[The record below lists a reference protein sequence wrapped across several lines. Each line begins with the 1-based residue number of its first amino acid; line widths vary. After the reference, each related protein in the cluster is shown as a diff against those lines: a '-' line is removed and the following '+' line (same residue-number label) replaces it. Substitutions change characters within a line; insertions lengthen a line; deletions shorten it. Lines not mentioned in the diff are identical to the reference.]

1 MPLKLSFFSCK
12 DTLTKS
18 FQSYVVCQVTFAG
31 CKACYIGETKHNL
44 NKQIEEYLGNYK
56 NLIYSD
62 LQENSQCEEKVN
74 FDRFEII
81 DGASS

>member
-1 MPLKLSFFSCK
+1 M
-12 DTLTKS
+12 
-18 FQSYVVCQVTFAG
+18 
-31 CKACYIGETKHNL
+31 
-44 NKQIEEYLGNYK
+44 EEYLGNDK